1 MPTPDLVA
9 RAAGRPLA
17 ALLASMLALACSP
30 RGHALPELPS
40 TVTHERAAAA
50 PPLVLAHAGQGSL
63 AAASESPARAVER
76 GYAALEGGSTP
87 LEAAIVAVELLEDD
101 PDFNAGIGA
110 NLRLDGRTIETDAA
124 VMDDRG
130 HFGAVAGV
138 QGIRHPVRL
147 AERVLATPHL
157 LIAGIGANALARRL
171 GLETAELATP
181 QARARLERGY
191 GKLLDSSASVW
202 PDFLWR
208 DYWNFEGEPPADLA
222 QARALIEAG
231 KASVAASG
239 PVEPGPDV
247 SDTVGVVVRTS
258 EGRFAAALSTGGTTL
273 ALRGRVGD
281 VPLLGDGLYAGPAGA
296 VAATGKGE
304 AIVREQVAR
313 SVYRHLE
320 AGETPND
327 AIRLA
332 IRDISPD
339 EGVGVIAVSQTGWGA
354 LATSQMAWAAREGEQ
369 RHRADRFVQHDDR

>member
-1 MPTPDLVA
+1 MPTSAFVA
-9 RAAGRPLA
+9 RAFGGPLA
-17 ALLASMLALACSP
+17 ALLASSLACSP
-30 RGHALPELPS
+30 RGHELPELPS
-40 TVTHERAAAA
+40 SVTHESAAAL
-50 PPLVLAHAGQGSL
+50 PPLVLAHGGQGSPAL
-63 AAASESPARAVER
+63 MSASPAAAVER
-76 GYAALEGGSTP
+76 GYATLEGGGTA

-101 PDFNAGIGA
+101 PDFNAGTGA
-110 NLRLDGRTIETDAA
+110 NLRIDGRTIETDAA
-124 VMDDRG
+124 VMTDQG

-147 AERVLATPHL
+147 AERVLETPHL
-157 LIAGIGANALARRL
+157 LIAGAGANALARRL
-171 GLETAELATP
+171 GLEQAELATP

-191 GKLLDSSASVW
+191 ARLFDSSAGVW

-208 DYWNFEGEPPADLA
+208 DYWNFEVEAPADLA
-222 QARALIEAG
+222 QAHALVEAG
-231 KASVAASG
+231 TASG
-239 PVEPGPDV
+239 ATSMPSVEPGPDT

-273 ALRGRVGD
+273 ALRGRIGD
-281 VPLLGDGLYAGPAGA
+281 VPLLGDGLYAGPYGA

-354 LATSQMAWAAREGEQ
+354 LATSQMAWAAREGQQ
-369 RHRADRFVQHDDR
+369 RQRADHHVQHDDR